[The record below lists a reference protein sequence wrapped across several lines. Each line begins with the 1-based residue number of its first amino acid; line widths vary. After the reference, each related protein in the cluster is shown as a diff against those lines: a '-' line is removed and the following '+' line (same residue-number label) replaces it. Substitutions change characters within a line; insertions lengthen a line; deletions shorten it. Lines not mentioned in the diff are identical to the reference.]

1 MLEIV
6 TLQFGH
12 FSNYVGAHFWNNQ
25 EEYFSFDTGQ
35 HAQEIEVL
43 HDTLFRAGVTQSGI
57 ETYTPRLMVYDLKG
71 GFGSIKKMN
80 RLYDEISDY
89 QKDCNCVSASRF
101 HDLVVRNWKSKT
113 YAQTPYP
120 KNEYLQSLEEE
131 EEKDLSAEYTNNME
145 IDSTERIFDLDE
157 TVKMWSDFNR
167 IYYHPKSINTI
178 SNYQFDDELMPF
190 DVFSYGKNAYL
201 SQQKEE
207 DSFEENFRFFTEECD
222 AIQGFQ
228 VLTNI
233 IDGFGGFTC
242 SFIERLRE
250 EYPKTPVISFGITD
264 GQEWSPVGHH
274 RYFKQIMN
282 SSLSTI
288 YLSELSSLF
297 IPLNVHTNLLRHG
310 STKFIQPTINL
321 PYHSSCVLSAAIE
334 TSTFPFRSR
343 RNTIHMHDFVTRLNW
358 HGNTKIGTLGFA
370 FPLPMSVYGDID
382 TQTLLPNDD
391 RSVLNDLSLPPE
403 PHTSKIYGQ
412 SVVVRGIPD
421 EFRAVS
427 GIEQKKS
434 SDVISDMFGRFQS
447 LGSYSNSFFSTNV
460 FYPIPNSFPNI
471 FKNLNSDGYIDE
483 SAKFIDTRQIHFVPT
498 LSHLTISTRVHKL
511 LQNYKT
517 ELQKVNFNFFPE
529 FGEGSEGLSS
539 DDFIEAKELLSN
551 LCEVYE
557 D

>member
-1 MLEIV
+1 MEIV

-12 FSNYVGAHFWNNQ
+12 FSNFVGAHFWNTQ
-25 EEYFSFDTGQ
+25 EKYFSFDTGQ

-43 HDTLFRAGVTQSGI
+43 HDTLFRAGVTQNGI
-57 ETYTPRLMVYDLKG
+57 ETYTPRLMIYDLKG

-80 RLYDEISDY
+80 KLYDEISDY
-89 QKDCNCVSASRF
+89 QKNCNWS
-101 HDLVVRNWKSKT
+101 WKSET
-113 YAQTPYP
+113 YAQAPYP
-120 KNEYLQSLEEE
+120 KNEYLQNLEEE
-131 EEKDLSAEYTNNME
+131 EEKGISAEYADNMDNME
-145 IDSTERIFDLDE
+145 VDSTEKDFHLDE

-167 IYYHPKSINTI
+167 IYYHPRSINTI
-178 SNYQFDDELMPF
+178 SNYSLGDDSMPF
-190 DVFSYGKNAYL
+190 DVFSYGKNAYF

-207 DSFEENFRFFTEECD
+207 DSFEENFRFFIEECD
-222 AIQGFQ
+222 TIQGFQ
-228 VLTNI
+228 VMTNI

-264 GQEWSPVGHH
+264 GQEWSPIGHR

-297 IPLNVHTNLLRHG
+297 IPLNVHTNFLKHD

-358 HGNTKIGTLGFA
+358 HGNTKIGTLDFA
-370 FPLPMSVYGDID
+370 FPLPMNVYGDID
-382 TQTLLPNDD
+382 TQTLLSNDD
-391 RSVLNDLSLPPE
+391 RSVLNDLSFPPE
-403 PHTSKIYGQ
+403 PHTSTVYGQ

-427 GIEQKKS
+427 GTEKKKS
-434 SDVISDMFGRFQS
+434 SDVTSDIFARFQS
-447 LGSYSNSFFSTNV
+447 LGGYSNSFFASNV

-471 FKNLNSDGYIDE
+471 FKNLNTDGYIDE
-483 SAKFIDTRQIHFVPT
+483 SAKFIDTHPIHFAPT
-498 LSHLTISTRVHKL
+498 LSHITISTRVQKF

-529 FGEGSEGLSS
+529 FDDGNEGLSH
-539 DDFIEAKELLSN
+539 DDFLEAKESLNN

-557 D
+557 DG